1 MVFLF
6 KALSE
11 RGKIIEFTLLVG
23 FTLGMKSLLVGLI
36 TVFTSFS
43 LWAQVFV
50 SQDQAVRDLDQICQT
65 IYEKYAY
72 FQFKQNSL
80 KFSWVD
86 KCNQAKSIAGL
97 RSQGLTRTE
106 FGILVTDLLASFKDS
121 HTSLRSGFGPEVGL
135 FLGIQ
140 IQYVEDLFWLRK
152 ANSLILNQLG
162 LTAGQLEAQKIVL
175 ESIQGVS
182 LKNLAEV
189 FPFVGSQAEK
199 SNYDSFVNRL
209 NGQTA
214 GDFFKY
220 LSDFKIIVPW
230 SDTLK
235 LKLRSVLTGKT
246 YNVEY
251 PWVKLQQQEVTAEQA
266 QSCIEEEGYRFSK
279 IADSTYYLFAPTWMA
294 ERIECDEELEKF
306 LLEKMEFL
314 KSQGTNVNLI
324 IDVRYNSGGSHM
336 WHSFLRQF
344 ISKEKGNLVTST
356 VVYHK
361 PAFAGYHLN
370 QNGVPHRIVDGVARP
385 LWFTDSCKSTDYK
398 NIPDEELK
406 RVDDFLNLY
415 PLSYLKYFKAETY
428 SAAHVCFLEPV
439 ENAYKGKVAVLAD
452 RHAYSSNDQFLSAIK
467 AVNPQQIKIIGEPS
481 RAGSGGG
488 GELILAESKFR
499 IAYSVFVDW
508 NYKSDLIEGFG
519 MKPDVSVTPT
529 IDSILQ
535 QKDLFVDEAL
545 RLLESL

>member
-1 MVFLF
+1 
-6 KALSE
+6 
-11 RGKIIEFTLLVG
+11 
-23 FTLGMKSLLVGLI
+23 MKSLLVGLI

-65 IYEKYAY
+65 ISEKYAY
-72 FQFKQNSL
+72 FQFKQNYL
-80 KFSWVD
+80 KFSWAD
-86 KCNQAKSIAGL
+86 KCKQAKSFAHF
-97 RSQGLTRTE
+97 RPQGLTRTE

-152 ANSLILNQLG
+152 ANSTILNQLG
-162 LTAGQLEAQKIVL
+162 LTAGQLEAQKITV

-182 LKNLAEV
+182 LKNLAEM

-199 SNYDSFVNRL
+199 SSYDSFVNRL
-209 NGQTA
+209 NGQTV

-220 LSDFKIIVPW
+220 LSEFKKTVPW
-230 SDTLK
+230 SDNVK
-235 LKLRSVLTGKT
+235 LKLRSSVNGKT
-246 YNVEY
+246 YDIEY
-251 PWVKLQQQEVTAEQA
+251 PWIKLQQQQEVETAQA

-279 IADSTYYLFAPTWMA
+279 ITDSTYYLFAPTWMA
-294 ERIECDEELEKF
+294 ERIECDAELEKF
-306 LLEKMEFL
+306 LLEKIEFL
-314 KSQGTNVNLI
+314 KTQGSNTNLI
-324 IDVRYNSGGSHM
+324 IDVRYNGGGSHM
-336 WHSFLRQF
+336 WHPFVRQF
-344 ISKEKGNLVTST
+344 ISKEIGSLATNT

-361 PAFAGYHLN
+361 PAFAGYHLD
-370 QNGVPHRIVDGVARP
+370 QNGVPHRMVDGVARP

-406 RVDDFLNLY
+406 RVGDFLNLY
-415 PLSYLKYFKAETY
+415 PLNYLKYFKAETY
-428 SAAHVCFLEPV
+428 STAHVCFLEPV

-499 IAYSVFVDW
+499 IAYSVFVNW

-519 MKPDVSVTPT
+519 IKPDVSVTPT

-535 QKDLFVDEAL
+535 RKDLFVDEAL
-545 RLLESL
+545 KLLEPAR